1 MAPKLF
7 GCVITSVDE
16 IIIIGQPSVGL
27 RGAFCTY
34 RINSEIIN
42 ESGNDFSIEQ
52 LNNYSP
58 KDGHV
63 DDGFGISCKAIRK
76 SENRYELIVGSHRH
90 FENGVILGAAYIYSS
105 IDNGKTWLYTS
116 KMVPNKHIHKSLF
129 GCSVDINSHFAV
141 VGAFCDNTEGWR
153 IGAVYMFK
161 ENESN
166 KWVNHRIFYPNVGQ
180 NTSMNFGFSLAL
192 SGNLL
197 AVGAPSENSNGSV
210 YLYYSNDEWEEV
222 QEQNIKNKNRFGFSV
237 ELNEETLV
245 VGAPGENGM
254 SGVGYSYD
262 ISNIFDISYGFIP
275 ISSNE
280 NQVKTLTTNSRSS
293 KSLFGR
299 SISLNKDFVAISGF
313 GKTSDNIHIGSV
325 FLFKLHTIEDE
336 LELLSNMRDSS
347 SKELFGHN
355 VHLTEKYIF
364 VGDPSADKVHVYI
377 IDELLGKSLKK
388 WHGSKVIIESP
399 QSYSLEL
406 N

>member
-1 MAPKLF
+1 
-7 GCVITSVDE
+7 
-16 IIIIGQPSVGL
+16 
-27 RGAFCTY
+27 
-34 RINSEIIN
+34 
-42 ESGNDFSIEQ
+42 
-52 LNNYSP
+52 
-58 KDGHV
+58 
-63 DDGFGISCKAIRK
+63 
-76 SENRYELIVGSHRH
+76 
-90 FENGVILGAAYIYSS
+90 
-105 IDNGKTWLYTS
+105 
-116 KMVPNKHIHKSLF
+116 
-129 GCSVDINSHFAV
+129 
-141 VGAFCDNTEGWR
+141 
-153 IGAVYMFK
+153 
-161 ENESN
+161 
-166 KWVNHRIFYPNVGQ
+166 
-180 NTSMNFGFSLAL
+180 
-192 SGNLL
+192 
-197 AVGAPSENSNGSV
+197 
-210 YLYYSNDEWEEV
+210 
-222 QEQNIKNKNRFGFSV
+222 
-237 ELNEETLV
+237 
-245 VGAPGENGM
+245 
-254 SGVGYSYD
+254 
-262 ISNIFDISYGFIP
+262 FIP